1 MDKPGVD
8 LFLFWRIQTNRCI
21 CHGLNAGDSPG
32 RKTADRKYF
41 PRLDKNEKTRLGSRS
56 GASEV
61 KQHKWFSKINWGLLR
76 NTRPP
81 VGAFHG
87 GQGVVRLTGGQIVP
101 TPSNGQDAAHFRSMK
116 ESRSLHLDLE
126 GEGGEALAAGLLADD
141 GQRAEDL
148 FGAFSSVTL
157 HYDGDA

>member
-1 MDKPGVD
+1 M
-8 LFLFWRIQTNRCI
+8 LARARE
-21 CHGLNAGDSPG
+21 GL
-32 RKTADRKYF
+32 TAR
-41 PRLDKNEKTRLGSRS
+41 
-56 GASEV
+56 
-61 KQHKWFSKINWGLLR
+61 
-76 NTRPP
+76 
-81 VGAFHG
+81 
-87 GQGVVRLTGGQIVP
+87 QIVP
-101 TPSNGQDAAHFRSMK
+101 TPSNGQDAAHFRNMK